1 MWEPVEGD
9 PVSGNRSFSHR
20 NAGIVTVQAV
30 EAPEVVTSEW
40 IDEQLAETYQR
51 TGVRPGLLRDLA
63 GIVERRWWPEGMT
76 FAQQA
81 ASAGRAAIDAA
92 GIDRDRIGLMISTS
106 VSRPHLEPS
115 MACAIHDDLGLPTS
129 CENFDV
135 ANACLAFVNAMKL
148 AATAID
154 AGQIEYALIVD
165 GEGSRYTQQTTLARL
180 RRPDVTAEEVAAE
193 IATLTLGSGAAA
205 MIVGPLDQHDDAHRI
220 VGGVTRSGTQHHDLC
235 VGDLEKMRTDTGRLL
250 DAGLGLAEACWK
262 DASEDWDWSLG
273 MDRYVVHQISQV
285 HTRLMCERLG
295 IDPQRVPLTF
305 PHYGNVGPA
314 SIPITLASVSTDLAP
329 GDRVLCMGIG
339 SGLNTSFTEIIW

>member
-1 MWEPVEGD
+1 M
-9 PVSGNRSFSHR
+9 SGNRNFSHR
-20 NAGIVTVQAV
+20 NAGIITVQAI
-30 EAPEVVTSEW
+30 EPPETVTSDW
-40 IDEQLAETYQR
+40 IDEQLADTYER

-76 FAQQA
+76 FPQQA
-81 ASAGRAAIDAA
+81 ATAGRAAIAA
-92 GIDRDRIGLMISTS
+92 SGVDPDRIGLMISTS
-106 VSRPHLEPS
+106 VSRHHLEPS
-115 MACAIHDDLGLPTS
+115 MACAIHHELDLPTS

-148 AATAID
+148 ASTAID

-165 GEGSRYTQQTTLARL
+165 GEGSRYTQRTTIDRL
-180 RRPDVTAEEVAAE
+180 RRADVTAAEVSAE

-205 MIVGPLDQHDDAHRI
+205 MVVGPLDRHPDAHRI
-220 VGGVTRSGTQHHDLC
+220 VGGVSRAGTEHHELC
-235 VGDLEKMRTDTGRLL
+235 IGDLDTMRTDTGRLL
-250 DAGLGLAEACWK
+250 DAGLELAEACWK
-262 DASEDWDWSLG
+262 DAAEERDWSIG

-295 IDPQRVPLTF
+295 IDPDLVPRTF

-314 SIPITLASVSTDLAP
+314 SIPITLASIADDLTP

-339 SGLNTSFTEIIW
+339 SGLNTSFTELVW